1 MNTFI
6 FPTNFIAIEIEDKD
20 IPLTMGWPSP
30 TSDRVLINVAAGEL
44 ITKVNNEEVVF
55 NVF

>member
-20 IPLTMGWPSP
+20 IPLTMGWPSL